1 MDFAT
6 FNRNLLSITYLVKT
20 VNEAHRIGLV
30 TIGFL
35 GMDGGML
42 KGLVDA
48 SIVVP
53 SDDYGL
59 IETVHVALDH
69 LLVDYFKKLQVK
81 SETYQ
86 QYFLTETLT
95 LTEINRN

>member
-20 VNEAHRIGLV
+20 VNE
-30 TIGFL
+30 GFL

>member
-1 MDFAT
+1 MIALT
-6 FNRNLLSITYLVKT
+6 GSGNSPNLIEA

-42 KGLVDA
+42 KGIVDA

-59 IETVHVALDH
+59 IETVYLALDH
-69 LLVDYFKKLQVK
+69 LLVDYFK
-81 SETYQ
+81 E
-86 QYFLTETLT
+86 FLSKK
-95 LTEINRN
+95 